1 MIVENIICFT
11 PIWPKT
17 VSLFPTNTGTMKLRH
32 HLRSMTVAA
41 LLLQIIILTGQENT
55 LNKTYLVRKTQNPLA
70 IDANW
75 ENKAWM
81 NAECIYIDQ
90 ILGEKPGFTPRTEAR
105 LMYDEHFLYV
115 IFRVRDRFVKA
126 LTSKSNGPVYEDS
139 CVELFFS
146 PDSTKPLLYFNLEVN
161 CGATPLMHY
170 SKTPKKDYTI
180 VERKDLEQIEIA
192 ATMPSL
198 VYPEIQKDTTW
209 IIEYSIPLKM
219 LEKYASISHPKSGV
233 IWKANL
239 YKIGDK
245 TSNPHYLTWAPIESP
260 VPNFHL
266 PEFFGNLI
274 FE

>member
-1 MIVENIICFT
+1 M
-11 PIWPKT
+11 
-17 VSLFPTNTGTMKLRH
+17 SMKLRH
-32 HLRSMTVAA
+32 YMRSMALAA
-41 LLLQIIILTGQENT
+41 LILPISILIGQENT
-55 LNKTYLVRKTQNPLA
+55 VNRTYLVRKMQNPLA

-75 ENKAWM
+75 EKKAWL

-90 ILGEKPGFTPRTEAR
+90 ILGEKPGFIPRTEAR
-105 LMYDEHFLYV
+105 LMYDERFLYV

-126 LTSKSNGPVYEDS
+126 LTTKSNGPVYEDS

-146 PDSTKPLLYFNLEVN
+146 PDSTKPLQYFNLEVN
-161 CGATPLMHY
+161 CGATPLMRY
-170 SKTPKKDYTI
+170 SRIPKKDYTT
-180 VERKDLEQIEIA
+180 VGRKDLKQIEIA
-192 ATMPSL
+192 ATMPTI

-209 IIEYSIPLKM
+209 IIEYSIPFKM
-219 LEKYASISHPKSGV
+219 IEEYARISHPKPGV

-239 YKIGDK
+239 YKIGDL

-266 PEFFGNLI
+266 PKFFGTLV